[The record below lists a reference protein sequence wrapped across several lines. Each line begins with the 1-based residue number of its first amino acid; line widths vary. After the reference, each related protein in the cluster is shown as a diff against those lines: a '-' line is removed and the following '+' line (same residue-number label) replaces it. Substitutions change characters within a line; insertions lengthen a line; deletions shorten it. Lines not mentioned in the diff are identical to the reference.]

1 MLRTCLSS
9 CSRAVASTSQTNAF
23 HTSAP
28 TLSQAT
34 KRIGVRNKKKNLQK
48 TAQRLQEAAANR
60 PSVVLGTRTAEEE
73 EKWKNCLLSKIL
85 VNEAELASTTE
96 LTKQNFPVG
105 DLELPKQFGHGVAQT
120 EKELLFRDL
129 PMASAQIGTEVG
141 KEEAKMGD
149 GVLEEDELREQR
161 KANLLAKAL
170 DLRNANAG
178 GIAFENRRRII
189 HAFSTPENPFDP
201 GRTEVQVA
209 LLTYKIRNLWKHLP
223 QFKADVANRRS
234 LRKLIHQ
241 RGALL
246 RYLRNNNRDRY
257 ETVLEQLALEPEA
270 VEGELVV

>member
-1 MLRTCLSS
+1 MFKTCVSS
-9 CSRAVASTSQTNAF
+9 CSRAVASTSPNQHISHFRPRPLAS
-23 HTSAP
+23 H
-28 TLSQAT
+28 QAN
-34 KRIGVRNKKKNLQK
+34 RP
-48 TAQRLQEAAANR
+48 AANR
-60 PSVVLGTRTAEEE
+60 PSVVLGNPHRPRRRRSGR
-73 EKWKNCLLSKIL
+73 NCLLSKIL

-96 LTKQNFPVG
+96 LTKQNFPIG
-105 DLELPKQFGHGVAQT
+105 DLDLPEQFGHGVAQI

-129 PMASAQIGTEVG
+129 PTASAQIGVEVG
-141 KEEAKMGD
+141 KEEVKTADKANAKA
-149 GVLEEDELREQR
+149 EAREKR
-161 KANLLAKAL
+161 KANLLAKVL

-189 HAFSTPENPFDP
+189 HTFSTPENPFDP

-209 LLTYKIRNLWKHLP
+209 LLTYKIRNLWKHLL